1 MPLGLTFLFLIGV
14 MVACYLLLAYCC
26 MKYAPEREQSHEF
39 GHYVTFLQK
48 GQPVSS

>member
-1 MPLGLTFLFLIGV
+1 MPLGLTLLFLILL
-14 MVACYLLLAYCC
+14 MVVLSALAYCC

>member
-14 MVACYLLLAYCC
+14 MSLLLLLAYCC

-39 GHYVTFLQK
+39 GHYLSFLPK
-48 GQPVSS
+48 GQPVAS